1 MPNDYK
7 AHAFPARLP
16 PWPSRDPF
24 WFAPKGLYARM
35 ARADEDRT
43 AAIVA
48 CAGVVLAP
56 VAAKKVLDGPAKDKD
71 Q

>member
-1 MPNDYK
+1 
-7 AHAFPARLP
+7 
-16 PWPSRDPF
+16 
-24 WFAPKGLYARM
+24 M